1 MNDNDQKLLWEAYQV
16 VNEDLDRQDVL
27 RAVLQLWSKY
37 MQASTDEPM
46 ALSTLEAK
54 LTANLEQILDA
65 TSKEEWFQAVVMLD
79 DPEQL
84 TDTQIEQEFV
94 DFDWYTNDRA
104 IIARR
109 MEEVGDEAY
118 PDPETIQGWVDDD
131 S

>member
-37 MQASTDEPM
+37 MQASTYEPM

-94 DFDWYTNDRA
+94 DFNWYTNDRA

-118 PDPETIQGWVDDD
+118 PDPETIQGWADDD